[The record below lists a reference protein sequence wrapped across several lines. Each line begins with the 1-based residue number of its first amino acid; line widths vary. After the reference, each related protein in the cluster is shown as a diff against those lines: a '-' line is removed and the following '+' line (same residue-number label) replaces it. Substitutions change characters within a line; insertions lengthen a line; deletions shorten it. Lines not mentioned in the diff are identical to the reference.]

1 MKSDRELI
9 IAMAEAENQ
18 TAAAV
23 AGIMQ
28 EHGLPCF
35 LMETIVDKVHRQLI
49 DGKTS
54 ELEAAKAREAQKPGQ
69 KEET

>member
-1 MKSDRELI
+1 MKSDRELV
-9 IAMAEAENQ
+9 IAMAEAEKQ

-35 LMETIVDKVHRQLI
+35 LMEPIVANVHRQLI
-49 DGKTS
+49 DGKAS
-54 ELEAAKAREAQKPGQ
+54 ELEAARAREASQ
-69 KEET
+69 KEAKK